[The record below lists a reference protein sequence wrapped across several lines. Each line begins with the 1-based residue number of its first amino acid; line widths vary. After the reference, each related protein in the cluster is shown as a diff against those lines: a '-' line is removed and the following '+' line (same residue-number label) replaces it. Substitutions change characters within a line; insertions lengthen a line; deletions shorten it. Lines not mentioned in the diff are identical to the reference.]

1 MSHQRTLKT
10 TPFKV
15 VYRHVS
21 PPMISF
27 QEGATKVPAV
37 DRQLR
42 DRDTFLVEI
51 RERLLQAQARIKVH
65 DAGHWDVEFNTSAW
79 VWLRLNQHAVLS
91 VHDGAPSKL
100 VH

>member
-15 VYRHVS
+15 VYRHVP

-27 QEGATKVPAV
+27 QEGTTKVPAV

-51 RERLLQAQARIKVH
+51 RERLL
-65 DAGHWDVEFNTSAW
+65 
-79 VWLRLNQHAVLS
+79 
-91 VHDGAPSKL
+91 
-100 VH
+100 